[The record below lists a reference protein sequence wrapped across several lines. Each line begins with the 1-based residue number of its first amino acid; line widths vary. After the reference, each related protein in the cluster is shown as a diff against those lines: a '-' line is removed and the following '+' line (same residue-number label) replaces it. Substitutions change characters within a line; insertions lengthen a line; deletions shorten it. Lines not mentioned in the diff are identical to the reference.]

1 MVMNVLDTLDNVLYY
16 PILMVLL
23 GVAGLYFSFRTRF
36 VQIRLLKEACKA
48 VMEISARAGMAWN
61 Y

>member
-1 MVMNVLDTLDNVLYY
+1 MVMNVLDTLDSVLYY

-48 VMEISARAGMAWN
+48 VMEKPH
-61 Y
+61 